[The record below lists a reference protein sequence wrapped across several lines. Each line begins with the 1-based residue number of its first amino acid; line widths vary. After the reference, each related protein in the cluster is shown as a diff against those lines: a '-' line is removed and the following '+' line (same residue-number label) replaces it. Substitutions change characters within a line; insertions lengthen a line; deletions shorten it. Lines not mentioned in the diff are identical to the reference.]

1 VARGIDRVKEPEVR
15 AVLDVSAMLSYA
27 REHVHVGE
35 LLTMLGAEDGIAA
48 LPTTALLDAYGRVTD
63 DPLATARLDVL
74 TTLPTTAV
82 DPLDALEARATAGVI
97 PLVKGDLARAHAIWS
112 ALEHEAYLFTTEPE
126 RTPSILDAE
135 DIVVIPKNDA

>member
-1 VARGIDRVKEPEVR
+1 VKQPDVR

-35 LLTMLGAEDGIAA
+35 LLLMFGEENGIAG
-48 LPTTALLDAYGRVTD
+48 LPATALLDAYTRLAE
-63 DPLATARLDVL
+63 DPIGSARLRVL

-82 DPLDALEARATAGVI
+82 VDLDAKRARASARVMR
-97 PLVKGDLARAHAIWS
+97 LVKGDLARAHSVWT

-126 RTPSILDAE
+126 RTPTIVIDVIAIPPGDA
-135 DIVVIPKNDA
+135 